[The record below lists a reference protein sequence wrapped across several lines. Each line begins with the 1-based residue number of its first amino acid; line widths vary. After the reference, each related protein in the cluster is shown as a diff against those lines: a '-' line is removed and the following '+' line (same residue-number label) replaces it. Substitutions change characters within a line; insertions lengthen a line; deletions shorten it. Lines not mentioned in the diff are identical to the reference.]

1 MTVMGSEGRGR
12 VDVRDLQGRGQWVGR
27 VGGVAAPTPL
37 ATRETGELKQ

>member
-12 VDVRDLQGRGQWVGR
+12 VDVCDLQGRGQWVGR
-27 VGGVAAPTPL
+27 VGGAAAPTPS